1 MTTAST
7 QMITKTKVQV
17 ILKQSLPPHSLCGPR
32 WPVSLS
38 RGKVPGQHE
47 RGWRGKEAG
56 SCTFSPE
63 AAVAFVG
70 VEAAA
75 WFRA

>member
-1 MTTAST
+1 M
-7 QMITKTKVQV
+7 
-17 ILKQSLPPHSLCGPR
+17 
-32 WPVSLS
+32 SLS

>member
-1 MTTAST
+1 MTTY
-7 QMITKTKVQV
+7 QEQV
-17 ILKQSLPPHSLCGPR
+17 SGDAGTHPSSPFTSRAEVPHGPQQR
-32 WPVSLS
+32 NGAWAGEARVG
-38 RGKVPGQHE
+38 R
-47 RGWRGKEAG
+47 EAG
-56 SCTFSPE
+56 RRMFSPE

>member
-7 QMITKTKVQV
+7 QRTTYQDRV
-17 ILKQSLPPHSLCGPR
+17 SGDAGTNPSSPFTPR
-32 WPVSLS
+32 AEAARRPQQREGAWAGGARVG
-38 RGKVPGQHE
+38 RK
-47 RGWRGKEAG
+47 AG

>member
-1 MTTAST
+1 M
-7 QMITKTKVQV
+7 
-17 ILKQSLPPHSLCGPR
+17 G
-32 WPVSLS
+32 LS
-38 RGKVPGQHE
+38 RGKVPGQGE
-47 RGWRGKEAG
+47 QRWGGREAG
-56 SCTFSPE
+56 SCMFSPE